1 MASLNHNVIMLLLII
16 FYALNFVFTEKIH
29 LILIEEE
36 VGNNNEEGEQCG
48 YITSVLD
55 SFTSKTITLFRVEL
69 SV

>member
-36 VGNNNEEGEQCG
+36 VGNNNAEGEQCG